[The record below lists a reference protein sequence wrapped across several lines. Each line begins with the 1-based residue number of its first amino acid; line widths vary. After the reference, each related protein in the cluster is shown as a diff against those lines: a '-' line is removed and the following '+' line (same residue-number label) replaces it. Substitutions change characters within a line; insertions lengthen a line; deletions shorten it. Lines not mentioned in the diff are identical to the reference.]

1 MSEAQTR
8 ETRIYWPIG
17 LSRDMP
23 GRPAPAEVIEAAL
36 NEYVRSVV
44 DPTTTVIIGW
54 MKKTT
59 GLLTS
64 TYVGMVNDVY
74 VVDDILSAEA
84 AGYDAAMVGPHWDP
98 GLYAAREA
106 AGIPVTGPG
115 ESSMLVAQT
124 LGSRFAICTVLD
136 GYVTMLERNIALYG
150 CERRA
155 IPVRP
160 ARRFGDSTMEFYQK
174 MLRCV
179 EGTSDQFLIEFEQ
192 AARGCIEDGADV
204 IIAGGQLFGPAFQK
218 NNFWTIPGTGV
229 PIVECAACGLK
240 LAELL
245 VGLRRGLGLTT
256 SQHPRSPF
264 RTPPREALER
274 VRRDFLT

>member
-1 MSEAQTR
+1 
-8 ETRIYWPIG
+8 
-17 LSRDMP
+17 MP
-23 GRPAPAEVIEAAL
+23 GRPAPAEVIETAL
-36 NEYVRSVV
+36 NEYVRLVV
-44 DPTTTVIIGW
+44 APTTAVTLGW
-54 MKKTT
+54 LEKTT
-59 GLLTS
+59 GLLSS
-64 TYVGMVNDVY
+64 TYLGMVNDVY
-74 VVDDILSAEA
+74 VIDDILAAEK

-136 GYVTMLERNIALYG
+136 GYVTMLERNIILYG

-160 ARRFGDSTMEFYQK
+160 ARRFGDSTMDFYSK
-174 MLRCV
+174 LLRCV
-179 EGTSDQFLIEFEQ
+179 EGTSDQFLVEFEQ
-192 AARGCIEDGADV
+192 TARECIADGADV
-204 IIAGGQLFGPAFQK
+204 IIAGGQLFGPAFQR
-218 NNFWTIPGTGV
+218 NNFWTVPGTGV
-229 PIVECAACGLK
+229 PIVECAASGLK
-240 LAELL
+240 MAELL
-245 VGLRRGLGLTT
+245 VGLGRGLGLTT